1 MKKFHEYLENKKPFK
16 TITII
21 CRDNEDSLENLLQYI
36 RKSGNIGHSFSIIVD
51 PKSDGEKSFGWD
63 GDGSDYIKD
72 IKVDK

>member
-1 MKKFHEYLENKKPFK
+1 MQKFHEFVTNKSLK

-36 RKSGNIGHSFSIIVD
+36 RKSGNVGHSFSIIVD
-51 PKSDGEKSFGWD
+51 PKSDGEKRFDWD
-63 GDGSDYIKD
+63 GDGSDFIKD